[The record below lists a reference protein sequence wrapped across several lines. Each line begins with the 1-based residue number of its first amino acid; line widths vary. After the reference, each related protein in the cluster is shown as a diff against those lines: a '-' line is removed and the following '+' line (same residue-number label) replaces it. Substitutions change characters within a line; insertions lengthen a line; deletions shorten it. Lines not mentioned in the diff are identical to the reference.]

1 MKKNRFLFVAML
13 FAALSLGFV
22 SCDDKKGNEPDNP
35 IQEEQTEQ
43 SGSTEN
49 NGGGSASDLG
59 EDEGDSSDAPVSN
72 FTPAAFSV
80 SADKKV
86 YFSPANLQYHPLNDE
101 WRFAENQTDVVGN
114 GNTNISTTYD
124 GWIDLFGW
132 GTGNEPTRTIQNNGS
147 YSTFVDWGTNSI
159 GTDAAN
165 TWRTMS
171 ADELRYI
178 LSSRLNAAAL
188 NGIAHINGVN
198 GLVLLPDDWVAIE
211 GLTFN
216 SGAYGHW
223 SREYY
228 AVHNTFTL
236 EQWQQMEEAGAI
248 FLPTYGFR
256 QGNSIY
262 GSGSKGYYWTTSPNG
277 GCGPMNLEFSA
288 EYIKINSAY
297 RYSGLSV
304 RLVKDIQQ

>member
-1 MKKNRFLFVAML
+1 MHMYVWQDGVKTT
-13 FAALSLGFV
+13 FAIADVDSITFT
-22 SCDDKKGNEPDNP
+22 DE
-35 IQEEQTEQ
+35 TE
-43 SGSTEN
+43 
-49 NGGGSASDLG
+49 
-59 EDEGDSSDAPVSN
+59 DSYQKVGK
-72 FTPAAFSV
+72 FSV
-80 SADKKV
+80 SATQQIA
-86 YFSPANLQYHPLNDE
+86 FSSGNLQYHPLNNQ
-101 WRFAENQTDVVGN
+101 WRFAESQLDHVGDAN
-114 GNTNISTTYD
+114 ANISPTYD
-124 GWIDLFGW
+124 GWIDMFGW
-132 GTGNEPTRTIQNNGS
+132 GTGDEPTRTIQDNGS

-159 GTDAAN
+159 GTDTAN

-171 ADELRYI
+171 ADEWNYI
-178 LSSRLNAAAL
+178 LSYRPNATAL

-198 GLVLLPDDWVAIE
+198 GLILLPDDWVGIE

-297 RYSGLSV
+297 RYSGLSI
-304 RLVKDIQQ
+304 RLIKDIE

>member
-1 MKKNRFLFVAML
+1 MKQRNSKIVIFTLLCLFSLTLSAQKHMYVWQNGVKTT
-13 FAALSLGFV
+13 FAIADVDSITFT
-22 SCDDKKGNEPDNP
+22 DE
-35 IQEEQTEQ
+35 TEDFQ
-43 SGSTEN
+43 QKIGKFSI
-49 NGGGSASDLG
+49 SA
-59 EDEGDSSDAPVSN
+59 
-72 FTPAAFSV
+72 TQQIAFS
-80 SADKKV
+80 SG
-86 YFSPANLQYHPLNDE
+86 NLQYHPLNNQ
-101 WRFAENQTDVVGN
+101 WRFAESQLDRVGDAN
-114 GNTNISTTYD
+114 ANISPTYD
-124 GWIDLFGW
+124 GWIDMFGW
-132 GTGNEPTRTIQNNGS
+132 GTGDDPTRTIQNNGS

-159 GTDAAN
+159 GTDTAN

-178 LSSRLNAAAL
+178 LSSRPNATAL

-198 GLVLLPDDWVAIE
+198 GLILLPDDWVGIE

-248 FLPTYGFR
+248 FLPTYGYR

-297 RYSGLSV
+297 RYSGLSI
-304 RLVKDIQQ
+304 RLIKDIE

>member
-1 MKKNRFLFVAML
+1 MKQMNKKIIFFSLLFL
-13 FAALSLGFV
+13 LSL
-22 SCDDKKGNEPDNP
+22 
-35 IQEEQTEQ
+35 TL
-43 SGSTEN
+43 
-49 NGGGSASDLG
+49 SAQMHMYVWQDGVKTTFAIADVDSITFTDEI
-59 EDEGDSSDAPVSN
+59 EDSYQKVGH
-72 FTPAAFSV
+72 FSV
-80 SADKKV
+80 SATQQIA
-86 YFSPANLQYHPLNDE
+86 FSSGNLQYHPLNNQ
-101 WRFAENQTDVVGN
+101 WRFAESQLDRVGDAN
-114 GNTNISTTYD
+114 ANISPTYD
-124 GWIDLFGW
+124 GWIDMFGW
-132 GTGNEPTRTIQNNGS
+132 GTGDEPTRTIQDNGS

-159 GTDAAN
+159 GTDTAN

-178 LSSRLNAAAL
+178 LFSRPNATAL

-198 GLVLLPDDWVAIE
+198 GLILLPDDWVGIE

-248 FLPTYGFR
+248 FLPAVGYR

-262 GSGSKGYYWTTSPNG
+262 ASGSKGYYWTTSPNG

-297 RYSGLSV
+297 RYSGLSI
-304 RLVKDIQQ
+304 RLIKDIE

>member
-1 MKKNRFLFVAML
+1 MKQMNKKIFFFSLLFLFSL
-13 FAALSLGFV
+13 TLSAQKHMYVWQDGMKTTFSIADV
-22 SCDDKKGNEPDNP
+22 DSITFTDE
-35 IQEEQTEQ
+35 
-43 SGSTEN
+43 
-49 NGGGSASDLG
+49 A
-59 EDEGDSSDAPVSN
+59 EDSYQKVGK
-72 FTPAAFSV
+72 FSV
-80 SADKKV
+80 STTQQIA
-86 YFSPANLQYHPLNDE
+86 FSSGNLQYHPLNNQ
-101 WRFAENQTDVVGN
+101 WRFAESQIDCVGEAN
-114 GNTNISTTYD
+114 ANISPTYD
-124 GWIDLFGW
+124 GWVNLFCW
-132 GTGNEPTRTIQNNGS
+132 GTGDEPTRIVTNNNA
-147 YSTFVDWGTNSI
+147 YLNFVDWGTNSI
-159 GTDAAN
+159 GTDTAN

-178 LSSRLNAAAL
+178 LFSRPNAAAL

-223 SREYY
+223 SRDYY
-228 AVHNTFTL
+228 ASHNTFTL

-248 FLPTYGFR
+248 FLPAFGYR

-297 RYSGLSV
+297 RYSGLSI
-304 RLVKDIQQ
+304 RLIKDIE

>member
-1 MKKNRFLFVAML
+1 MKQRNSKIVVVTLLCLFSLTLSAQKHMYVWQDGVKTT
-13 FAALSLGFV
+13 FAIADVDSITF
-22 SCDDKKGNEPDNP
+22 
-35 IQEEQTEQ
+35 T
-43 SGSTEN
+43 
-49 NGGGSASDLG
+49 
-59 EDEGDSSDAPVSN
+59 DEIEDSSQKVGKFSISA
-72 FTPAAFSV
+72 TQQIAFS
-80 SADKKV
+80 SG
-86 YFSPANLQYHPLNDE
+86 NLQYHPLNNQ
-101 WRFAENQTDVVGN
+101 WRFAESQLDRVGDAN
-114 GNTNISTTYD
+114 ANISPTYD
-124 GWIDLFGW
+124 GWIDMFGW
-132 GTGNEPTRTIQNNGS
+132 GTGDDPTRTIQNNGS

-159 GTDAAN
+159 GTDTAN

-178 LSSRLNAAAL
+178 LFSRPNAAAL

-223 SREYY
+223 SRDYY

-248 FLPTYGFR
+248 FLPAVGYR

-262 GSGSKGYYWTTSPNG
+262 ASGSKGYYWTTSPNG

-297 RYSGLSV
+297 RYSGLSI
-304 RLVKDIQQ
+304 RLIKDIE

>member
-1 MKKNRFLFVAML
+1 MKQRNSKIVVITLLCLFSLTLSAQKHMYVWQNGVKTT
-13 FAALSLGFV
+13 FAITDVDSITF
-22 SCDDKKGNEPDNP
+22 
-35 IQEEQTEQ
+35 T
-43 SGSTEN
+43 
-49 NGGGSASDLG
+49 
-59 EDEGDSSDAPVSN
+59 DEIEDSSQKVGKFSIS
-72 FTPAAFSV
+72 TTQQIAFS
-80 SADKKV
+80 SG
-86 YFSPANLQYHPLNDE
+86 NLQYHPLNNQ
-101 WRFAENQTDVVGN
+101 WRFAESQLDHVGDAN
-114 GNTNISTTYD
+114 ANISPTYD
-124 GWIDLFGW
+124 GWVDLFCW
-132 GTGNEPTRTIQNNGS
+132 GTGDEPTRIVTNNNA
-147 YSTFVDWGTNSI
+147 YPNFVDWGINSI
-159 GTDAAN
+159 GTDTAN

-178 LSSRLNAAAL
+178 LFSRPNAAAL

-223 SREYY
+223 SRDYY

-248 FLPTYGFR
+248 FLPAVGYR

-262 GSGSKGYYWTTSPNG
+262 ASGSKGYYWTTSPNG

-297 RYSGLSV
+297 RYSGLSI
-304 RLVKDIQQ
+304 RLIKDIE

>member
-1 MKKNRFLFVAML
+1 MKKNKIFMKKILF
-13 FAALSLGFV
+13 FIALGLLILNISPSCKDENIDDSILGNDTTI
-22 SCDDKKGNEPDNP
+22 SNDTTIIDDT
-35 IQEEQTEQ
+35 EENQPLNFGKF
-43 SGSTEN
+43 SI
-49 NGGGSASDLG
+49 SA
-59 EDEGDSSDAPVSN
+59 
-72 FTPAAFSV
+72 TQQIAFS
-80 SADKKV
+80 SG
-86 YFSPANLQYHPLNDE
+86 NLQYHPLNNQ
-101 WRFAENQTDVVGN
+101 WRFAESQLDRVGDAN
-114 GNTNISTTYD
+114 ANISPTYD
-124 GWIDLFGW
+124 GWIDMFGW
-132 GTGNEPTRTIQNNGS
+132 GTGDDPTRTIQNNGS

-159 GTDAAN
+159 GTDTAN

-178 LSSRLNAAAL
+178 LFSRPNAAAL

-223 SREYY
+223 SRDYY

-248 FLPTYGFR
+248 FLPAVGYR

-262 GSGSKGYYWTTSPNG
+262 ASGSKGYYWTTSPNG

-297 RYSGLSV
+297 RYSGLSI
-304 RLVKDIQQ
+304 RLIKDIE

>member
-1 MKKNRFLFVAML
+1 MEQRNSKIVVVTLLCLFSLTLSAQKHMYVWQDGVKTT
-13 FAALSLGFV
+13 FAIADVDSITFT
-22 SCDDKKGNEPDNP
+22 DE
-35 IQEEQTEQ
+35 
-43 SGSTEN
+43 
-49 NGGGSASDLG
+49 A
-59 EDEGDSSDAPVSN
+59 EDSYQKVGK
-72 FTPAAFSV
+72 FSV
-80 SADKKV
+80 SATQQIA
-86 YFSPANLQYHPLNDE
+86 FSSGNLQYHPLNNQ
-101 WRFAENQTDVVGN
+101 WRFAESQLDCVGDAN
-114 GNTNISTTYD
+114 ANISPTYD
-124 GWIDLFGW
+124 GWIDMFGW
-132 GTGNEPTRTIQNNGS
+132 GTGDDPTRTIQNNGS

-159 GTDAAN
+159 GTDTAN

-178 LSSRLNAAAL
+178 LFSRPNAAAL

-223 SREYY
+223 SRDYY

-248 FLPTYGFR
+248 FLPAVGYR

-262 GSGSKGYYWTTSPNG
+262 ASGSKGYYWTTSPNG

-297 RYSGLSV
+297 RYSGFSV
-304 RLVKDIQQ
+304 RLVKNIQQ

>member
-1 MKKNRFLFVAML
+1 MKQRNSKIVIFTLLCLFSLTLSAQKHMYVWQNGVKTP
-13 FAALSLGFV
+13 FAIADVDSITFA
-22 SCDDKKGNEPDNP
+22 DE
-35 IQEEQTEQ
+35 TEDFRQ
-43 SGSTEN
+43 KIGK
-49 NGGGSASDLG
+49 
-59 EDEGDSSDAPVSN
+59 
-72 FTPAAFSV
+72 FSV
-80 SADKKV
+80 STTQQIA
-86 YFSPANLQYHPLNDE
+86 FSSGNLQYHPLNNQ
-101 WRFAENQTDVVGN
+101 WRFAESQIDCVGEAN
-114 GNTNISTTYD
+114 ANISPTYD
-124 GWIDLFGW
+124 GWVDLFCW
-132 GTGNEPTRTIQNNGS
+132 GTGDEPTRIVTNNNA
-147 YSTFVDWGTNSI
+147 YLNFVDWGTNSI
-159 GTDAAN
+159 GTDTAN

-178 LSSRLNAAAL
+178 LFSRPNAAAL

-216 SGAYGHW
+216 SGAYGHS
-223 SREYY
+223 SRDYY

-248 FLPTYGFR
+248 FLPAVGYR

-262 GSGSKGYYWTTSPNG
+262 ASGSKGYYWTTSPNG

-297 RYSGLSV
+297 RYSGLSI
-304 RLVKDIQQ
+304 RLIKDIE

>member
-1 MKKNRFLFVAML
+1 MRLDHLLSKEEEVEVAL
-13 FAALSLGFV
+13 
-22 SCDDKKGNEPDNP
+22 
-35 IQEEQTEQ
+35 
-43 SGSTEN
+43 
-49 NGGGSASDLG
+49 
-59 EDEGDSSDAPVSN
+59 
-72 FTPAAFSV
+72 
-80 SADKKV
+80 
-86 YFSPANLQYHPLNDE
+86 
-101 WRFAENQTDVVGN
+101 
-114 GNTNISTTYD
+114 
-124 GWIDLFGW
+124 LFGW
-132 GTGNEPTRTIQNNGS
+132 GTGNEPTRMVKDNSS
-147 YSTFVDWGTNSI
+147 YTTFVDWATNII

-165 TWRTMS
+165 TWRTMI

-188 NGIAHINGVN
+188 NGIAHINGEN
-198 GLVLLPDDWVAIE
+198 GLILLPDDWVAIE

-216 SGAYGHW
+216 SGAYGQS

-236 EQWQQMEEAGAI
+236 EQWQQMEQAGAI
-248 FLPTYGFR
+248 FLPACGFR

-262 GSGSKGYYWTTSPNG
+262 ASGSKGCYWTTSSNG

-288 EYIKINSAY
+288 EKVTLNSAY

>member
-1 MKKNRFLFVAML
+1 MKRMNKKIFFFSLLYLFSL
-13 FAALSLGFV
+13 TLSAQMHMYVWQDGMKTTFSIADV
-22 SCDDKKGNEPDNP
+22 DSITFTDE
-35 IQEEQTEQ
+35 
-43 SGSTEN
+43 
-49 NGGGSASDLG
+49 A
-59 EDEGDSSDAPVSN
+59 EDSYQKVGK
-72 FTPAAFSV
+72 FSV
-80 SADKKV
+80 SATQQIA
-86 YFSPANLQYHPLNDE
+86 FSSGNLQYHPLNNQ
-101 WRFAENQTDVVGN
+101 WRFAESQLDHVGDAN
-114 GNTNISTTYD
+114 ANISPTYD
-124 GWIDLFGW
+124 GWIDMFGW
-132 GTGNEPTRTIQNNGS
+132 GTGDEPTRTIQDNGS

-159 GTDAAN
+159 GTDTAN

-171 ADELRYI
+171 ADEWNYI
-178 LSSRLNAAAL
+178 LASRPNATAL

-198 GLVLLPDDWVAIE
+198 GLILLPDDWVGIE

-223 SREYY
+223 SSEYY

-297 RYSGLSV
+297 RYSGFSV
-304 RLVKDIQQ
+304 RLVKNIQQ